1 VFDVRGRLIEATN
14 PKQSFTKDKKKT
26 QKTPPQPVRTTRL
39 SRKNLTQTRA
49 ALPSESEGEGNN
61 DDDAL
66 SFDPADLIITPDI
79 QDGSQITHHEHQ
91 MNCKIEQVSNPRDN
105 EDCLSDIDY
114 PGTDMTSGSGQFKR
128 FM

>member
-49 ALPSESEGEGNN
+49 ALPSESEGEGDD

-66 SFDPADLIITPDI
+66 SFDLIITPDI
-79 QDGSQITHHEHQ
+79 QGESQSHQEHQ
-91 MNCKIEQVSNPRDN
+91 VNCKIEQVSIPREN
-105 EDCLSDIDY
+105 EDCLSDADY
-114 PGTDMTSGSGQFKR
+114 PGGSD
-128 FM
+128 